1 MDWTSDSE
9 HYSGSYTP
17 LRSWTLSLRQRAKIH
32 RNLSTV
38 SKGSFYPL
46 LHLQIQQH
54 GSCQSFDS
62 SSVLTSFHDSD
73 PPVSLLVVTWSHP
86 DRPEESH
93 IKVLT
98 SKSHHVCKVP
108 FAIAGN
114 TFWGCEG
121 SHYSANHTNSGQLT
135 RHNNDDEVDID
146 DGDDKD
152 GAMMM
157 KMVML
162 IKMVL

>member
-1 MDWTSDSE
+1 MARGAPGALGSLVPSSISLPSAAQHLRISLCVSDFCFPHHS
-9 HYSGSYTP
+9 
-17 LRSWTLSLRQRAKIH
+17 
-32 RNLSTV
+32 
-38 SKGSFYPL
+38 SF
-46 LHLQIQQH
+46 
-54 GSCQSFDS
+54 SA
-62 SSVLTSFHDSD
+62 SD

>member
-1 MDWTSDSE
+1 MLLPE
-9 HYSGSYTP
+9 APEGNLFPGLLQLLEALLP
-17 LRSWTLSLRQRAKIH
+17 LAH
-32 RNLSTV
+32 V
-38 SKGSFYPL
+38 PL

-98 SKSHHVCKVP
+98 SMSHHVCKVP